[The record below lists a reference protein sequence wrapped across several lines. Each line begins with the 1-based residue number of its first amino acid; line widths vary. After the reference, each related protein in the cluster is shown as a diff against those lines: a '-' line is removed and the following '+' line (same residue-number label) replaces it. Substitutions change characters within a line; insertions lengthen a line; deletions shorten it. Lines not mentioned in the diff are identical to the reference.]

1 MDGIASTNHLVWR
14 QRLAERK
21 PGQPAH
27 IYFRTED
34 ARAFLHTLI
43 ASTTFDEEHG
53 VKIYTADGKPAQVQT
68 LEAENSSQE
77 DDLSIEASANKVI
90 DGFPYE
96 AYEAICTLT
105 TTERTAIRQDIRSVL
120 LPINSENILA
130 DYLPIQI
137 LLEIIDAA
145 NDHDLF
151 PPLLMEV
158 ASKYLFQPSII
169 DNYLEWILD
178 TNISDFSTVYTLC
191 LELTTIL
198 KTPELLKRFKQALGE
213 HREVFIETW
222 NKTQRVAEPAK
233 AKGKVQ
239 KAFGSN

>member
-1 MDGIASTNHLVWR
+1 MDGIATTDHFVWR

-21 PGQPAH
+21 TGQPAH

-53 VKIYTADGKPAQVQT
+53 VKIYTADGKPTQVQA
-68 LEAENSSQE
+68 LETDDSCQE
-77 DDLSIEASANKVI
+77 DDLSIEASANKVM
-90 DGFPYE
+90 DNFPLE

-120 LPINSENILA
+120 LPINSENVLA

-137 LLEIIDAA
+137 LLEIIEAA
-145 NDHDLF
+145 NNNDLF
-151 PPLLMEV
+151 PQLLMDV

-169 DNYLEWILD
+169 ENYLEWILD
-178 TNISDFSTVYTLC
+178 TDISDFSTVYTLC

-198 KTPELLKRFKQALGE
+198 NTPELLKRFKQALGE
-213 HREVFIETW
+213 HREVFIATW

-233 AKGKVQ
+233 AKGKGQ
-239 KAFGSN
+239 RTFGTN